1 MKNKYLFY
9 FLLISLLIFGVFSF
23 IISSDPYNFNYKNY
37 NKIFTEFKK
46 KLNIKNLKNLEN
58 SNSNT
63 LNLELENNLKSLNLE
78 KKIKAESF
86 LIYDISRSKVILG
99 YNENTKRPLASVTKL
114 MTAYIATLEC
124 KDNLKDKLDS
134 LLIASDNSSADN
146 IAENCPNYDD
156 FVKKMNSLAVKN
168 NLNLSFANPSGLD
181 INDEKEASNF
191 GDAISVAKLMNMLYI
206 VNPKMLEHTT
216 KDNFNLIKNTNEY
229 AEKLS
234 FLLGSKTGY
243 TDIAGGNLVTMYEI
257 TPGYKI
263 AIVILGSTKQDR
275 FTDTFLLLKSY
286 LNNIK

>member
-9 FLLISLLIFGVFSF
+9 FLLISLVIFGLFSF

-37 NKIFTEFKK
+37 NKIFSEFKK
-46 KLNIKNLKNLEN
+46 KLNSKSSENLNLDA
-58 SNSNT
+58 S
-63 LNLELENNLKSLNLE
+63 NLELENNLKSLNLE
-78 KKIKAESF
+78 TKVKAESF
-86 LIYDISRSKVILG
+86 LIYDMTADKVIFG

-156 FVKKMNSLAVKN
+156 FVKKMNDSAVKN
-168 NLNLSFANPSGLD
+168 NLKLSFVNPSGLD

-216 KDNFNLIKNTNEY
+216 KDNFNLIKNTNQY
-229 AEKLS
+229 AENLS
-234 FLLGSKTGY
+234 FLIGSKTGY
-243 TDIAGGNLVTMYEI
+243 TDIARGNLVTMYEV
-257 TPGYKI
+257 TPGNKI
-263 AIVILGSTKQDR
+263 AIVIMGSTKQDR
-275 FTDTFLLLKSY
+275 FIDTFLLLKSY

>member
-9 FLLISLLIFGVFSF
+9 FLLISLVIFGLFSF

-37 NKIFTEFKK
+37 NKIFSKFKK
-46 KLNIKNLKNLEN
+46 KLNSKSSENLNLDA
-58 SNSNT
+58 S
-63 LNLELENNLKSLNLE
+63 NLELENNFKSLNLE
-78 KKIKAESF
+78 TKVKAESF
-86 LIYDISRSKVILG
+86 LIYDMTADKVIFG

-156 FVKKMNSLAVKN
+156 FVKKMNDSAVKN
-168 NLNLSFANPSGLD
+168 NLKLSFVNPSGLD

-216 KDNFNLIKNTNEY
+216 KDNFNLIKNTNQY
-229 AEKLS
+229 AENLS
-234 FLLGSKTGY
+234 FLIGSKTGY
-243 TDIAGGNLVTMYEI
+243 TDIAGGNLVTMYEV
-257 TPGYKI
+257 TPGNKI
-263 AIVILGSTKQDR
+263 AIVIMGSTKQDR
-275 FTDTFLLLKSY
+275 FVDTFLLLKSY

>member
-9 FLLISLLIFGVFSF
+9 FLLISLVIFDLFSF

-37 NKIFTEFKK
+37 NKIFSEFKK
-46 KLNIKNLKNLEN
+46 KLNSKSSENLNLDA
-58 SNSNT
+58 S
-63 LNLELENNLKSLNLE
+63 NLELENNLKSLNLE
-78 KKIKAESF
+78 TKVKAESF
-86 LIYDISRSKVILG
+86 LIYDMTADKVIFG

-156 FVKKMNSLAVKN
+156 FVKKMNDSAVKN
-168 NLNLSFANPSGLD
+168 NLKLSFVNPSGLD

-216 KDNFNLIKNTNEY
+216 KDNFNLIKNTNQY
-229 AEKLS
+229 AENLS
-234 FLLGSKTGY
+234 FLIGSKTGY
-243 TDIAGGNLVTMYEI
+243 TDIAGGNLVTMYEV
-257 TPGYKI
+257 TPGNKI
-263 AIVILGSTKQDR
+263 AIVIMGSTKQDR
-275 FTDTFLLLKSY
+275 FIDTFLLLKSY

>member
-9 FLLISLLIFGVFSF
+9 FLLISLVIFGVFSF

-37 NKIFTEFKK
+37 NKIFSEFKK
-46 KLNIKNLKNLEN
+46 KLNSKSSENLNLDA
-58 SNSNT
+58 S
-63 LNLELENNLKSLNLE
+63 NLELENNLKSLNLE
-78 KKIKAESF
+78 TKVKAESF
-86 LIYDISRSKVILG
+86 LIYDMTADKVIFG

-156 FVKKMNSLAVKN
+156 FVKKMNDSAVKN
-168 NLNLSFANPSGLD
+168 NLKLSFVNPSGLD

-216 KDNFNLIKNTNEY
+216 KDNFNLIKNTNQY
-229 AEKLS
+229 AENLS
-234 FLLGSKTGY
+234 FLIGSKTGY
-243 TDIAGGNLVTMYEI
+243 TDIAGGNLVTMYEV
-257 TPGYKI
+257 TPGNKI
-263 AIVILGSTKQDR
+263 AIVIMGSTKQDR
-275 FTDTFLLLKSY
+275 FIDTFLLLKSY